1 MPFKKNVPAKTKK
14 QEPKPV
20 KEKIKPVAPRP
31 AKGTSTFQLLRG
43 MKDILP
49 VDAPYWKLLRDT
61 AEKLADHFGYQA
73 IETPILEPRDLFVR
87 GVGKQTDIVEKEMY
101 AFVDAGGDNVVLRPE
116 GTASVVRAYIEH
128 GMLNLPQPIKLF
140 YQGPMFRHD
149 RPQQGRYRQF
159 HQVCCEA
166 LGDQH
171 PVIDAELISLCY
183 SFFQELGLP
192 VVIKLNS
199 LGCPACRE
207 IYRNELVNYYRSK
220 RSLLCS
226 NCKERLNRNPL
237 RLLDCKE
244 PGCEMVKESAPQMLD
259 KLDEACH
266 NHFFKVIEY
275 LDDLG
280 LPYSIN
286 PYIVRGLDYY
296 NRTVFE
302 IFPDKSGQVKN
313 VEEVKGDD
321 KSLPD
326 PPFAKGRE
334 PLSLKKGIEGDL
346 PAQSAL
352 AGGGRYDG
360 LAELLGGRPTPGV
373 GFAIGLERVVTFMKE
388 TGVVPPPLP
397 APKVFIA
404 QLGESARRKSLALYH
419 KLRGKVRVAAS
430 FSKDGLKPQL
440 EIANR
445 LGVRYTLIIGQKEVL
460 DETVII
466 RDMEAGIQEVTAYDK
481 VAGEM
486 ERRLNN

>member
-1 MPFKKNVPAKTKK
+1 MSSKKSISAKTKK
-14 QEPKPV
+14 SESKTT
-20 KEKIKPVAPRP
+20 KEKAKTPVAKPTK
-31 AKGTSTFQLLRG
+31 ATAAFQLLRG

-49 VDAPYWKLLRDT
+49 VDAPYWKLLYET
-61 AEKLADHFGYQA
+61 AAKLADHFGYET
-73 IETPILEPRDLFVR
+73 IETPILEPRDLFIR

-101 AFVDAGGDNVVLRPE
+101 SFTDTGGENVVLRPE

-128 GMLNLPQPIKLF
+128 GMLNLPQPVKLF

-149 RPQQGRYRQF
+149 RPQHGRYRQF
-159 HQVCCEA
+159 HQACCEA
-166 LGDQH
+166 LGDEH

-183 SFFQELGLP
+183 AFFQELGLP
-192 VVIKLNS
+192 VVIHLNS
-199 LGCPACRE
+199 LGCQACRE
-207 IYRNELVNYYRSK
+207 NYRTELINYYRSK
-220 RSLLCS
+220 RSLLCQ

-244 PGCEMVKESAPQMLD
+244 PGCEMVKDGAPQMLD

-266 NHFFKVIEY
+266 AHFFKVIEY
-275 LDDLG
+275 LDDMG

-286 PYIVRGLDYY
+286 PFIVRGLDYY

-302 IFPDKSGQVKN
+302 IFSEKNAEN
-313 VEEVKGDD
+313 VESVKSVESVENVKKAAGE
-321 KSLPD
+321 
-326 PPFAKGRE
+326 E
-334 PLSLKKGIEGDL
+334 PGNL
-346 PAQSAL
+346 PAQAAL

-360 LAELLGGRPTPGV
+360 LAEILGGRPTPGA
-373 GFAIGLERVVTFMKE
+373 GFAIGLERVIALMKE
-388 TGVVPPPLP
+388 KSVVPPPLP

-419 KLRGKVRVAAS
+419 KLRGKVKVAAS
-430 FSKDGLKPQL
+430 FSKDGLKQQL

-466 RDMEAGIQEVTAYDK
+466 RDMEAGIQEVAAYNK
-481 VAGEM
+481 VAAEM